1 MRSGL
6 RPALVAPVY
15 PEPRRAPAGVSALT
29 GLVCSPQTS
38 SIRLNDTT
46 GGQRMA
52 QPGINR
58 IGAPSDG
65 NNEHGDGDIL
75 KCGRLGKRNNPV
87 PLVNCQDSFHYKS
100 QQPPRSDERECL
112 LQGDF

>member
-15 PEPRRAPAGVSALT
+15 PELRRAPAGVSAVT
-29 GLVCSPQTS
+29 GLVSSTQTS
-38 SIRLNDTT
+38 SIRLNHST

-58 IGAPSDG
+58 IGAASDG
-65 NNEHGDGDIL
+65 NNEHGEGNIL
-75 KCGRLGKRNNPV
+75 KCGRLGERNNPV
-87 PLVNCQDSFHYKS
+87 PIINCQDAFNCKS
-100 QQPPRSDERECL
+100 QQPSRSDEREGF